1 MEPLNIK
8 EFVYKAKEA
17 LKGKE
22 VRRLAMIHAGVTV
35 AAGLLVTLLQYVLAE
50 GIGNTSGL
58 SGLGTR
64 SILETLQTVLQWA
77 NVILLPFWNLGFLYV
92 SLQWARGNTADRKDL
107 LKGFQ
112 HIGPCLGLMV
122 NRALLTLGVMVIAIN
137 IGSTMYMMLPS
148 SGWVLE
154 LAQEYGNTDALY
166 DYLYSMD
173 ANQITEMFRSM
184 IPMVVISTVLALALL
199 VPLLYRFRLAE
210 YAILNHPGI
219 RGMPAMFISAGLL
232 RRRRWQLFKLDLR
245 LWWYYGLKL
254 LCVLLLYADL
264 LLGAVGIAV
273 PSGDFAFL
281 VTYLLYLAGL
291 FLVETLFRPQ
301 VDTAYGLFY
310 EKMMELGPVQKKQ
323 VPVDP
328 QNMPWDEQ

>member
-1 MEPLNIK
+1 MEALNIK
-8 EFVYKAKEA
+8 DFIDKAKEA

-35 AAGLLVTLLQYVLAE
+35 AAGLLVTVLQYVLAE

-77 NVILLPFWNLGFLYV
+77 NMVLLPFWNLGFLYV
-92 SLQWARGNTADRKDL
+92 AVQWARGNRPVDRDL
-107 LKGFQ
+107 LTGF
-112 HIGPCLGLMV
+112 HRVGPCLGLLV
-122 NRALLTLGVMVIAIN
+122 NRLLLTLGVVVVVTN
-137 IGSTMYMMLPS
+137 ISSAVYMMLPS
-148 SGWVLE
+148 SEWILD
-154 LAQEYGNTDALY
+154 LAQEYSNTDALY
-166 DYLYSMD
+166 AYMYSLDMT
-173 ANQITEMFRSM
+173 QIMELFQAM
-184 IPMVVISTVLALALL
+184 IPMLVISVVLALVLM

-210 YAILNHPGI
+210 YVILDHPGL
-219 RGMPAMFISAGLL
+219 RAMPAMLISGGML

-264 LLGAVGIAV
+264 LLNAVGIAV
-273 PSGDFAFL
+273 PSGALSFL

-310 EKMMELGPVQKKQ
+310 EKLKELVPVQTKQ
-323 VPVDP
+323 VPAVP
-328 QNMPWDEQ
+328 QNMPRDEE